1 MRPFPILDCKE
12 FAVFKKLKTPTKIQD
27 FINGLGMNF
36 EEKGDTYHSP
46 LMVLRAGKAHCAE
59 GAMLAA
65 AIFWYHGEP
74 PLLLDLKVAEN
85 KGDVDH
91 VVALFKEGGRW
102 GAVSKTNHAV
112 LRYRDPVYTT
122 VRELVM
128 SYFNEYFMV
137 KNGMKT
143 LRSYSAPFNL
153 LRHGDAWLTA
163 AEKLQEVIDALDG
176 SRHFAVASAAAIR
189 RLRPA
194 DSVEIAAGAL
204 TEWRK
209 EAGVIHTGGEQG
221 RDILGR

>member
-1 MRPFPILDCKE
+1 MRPFPISQYPE
-12 FAVFKKLKTPTKIQD
+12 FAVFKKLNSPAKVQN
-27 FINGLGMNF
+27 FISTLGMNF
-36 EEKGDTYHSP
+36 EKNGDTYRSP
-46 LMVLRAGKAHCAE
+46 RMALKAGEAHCAE

-112 LRYRDPVYTT
+112 LRYRDPVYKT
-122 VRELVM
+122 VRELAL
-128 SYFNEYFMV
+128 SYFNEYFLL
-137 KNGMKT
+137 KNGLKT

-153 LRHGDAWLTA
+153 LRHGEAWLTA
-163 AEKLQEVIDALDG
+163 TEKLQEMIDALDG
-176 SRHFAVASAAAIR
+176 SRHFAIVDAATIR

-194 DSVEIAAGAL
+194 DSVEIAAGTL
-204 TEWRK
+204 TQWPK
-209 EAGVIHTGGEQG
+209 
-221 RDILGR
+221 